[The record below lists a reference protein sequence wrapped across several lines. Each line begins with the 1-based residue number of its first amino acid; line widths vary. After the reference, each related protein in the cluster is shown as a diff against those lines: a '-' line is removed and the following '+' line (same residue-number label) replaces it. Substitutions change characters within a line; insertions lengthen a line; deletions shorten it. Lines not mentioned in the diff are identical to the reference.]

1 MKYPLLASRVFGKP
15 LALHSGH
22 GELLGTTMA
31 AYCLGKSRAEDID
44 GGYVSDQPLD
54 SRGYEVVRGIAT
66 INVNGTLVHKSS
78 WLDSM
83 CGMCGYDGLQKDF
96 LNALRDPD
104 VKAIAFFVNSGG
116 GEVSG
121 CFDFAQT
128 IYDQR
133 GTKPIWAILDDSAYS
148 AAYAIASACD
158 VVTVPATGGSGSIGV
173 ISVHM
178 EVSEALANAGVAVKV
193 FQHGARKADGHE
205 AIKLSPEAAARFQK
219 DVDTLGDL
227 FVNTVARNRGLP
239 AADVRALEAGTFL
252 GAEGLAVGLVDAVMP
267 PDEAFL
273 ALLGSLA

>member
-31 AYCLGKSRAEDID
+31 AYCMGKAHAGDDATTHARTESVDSQ
-44 GGYVSDQPLD
+44 GYD
-54 SRGYEVVRGIAT
+54 VVRGIAT
-66 INVNGTLVHKSS
+66 INVSGTLVHKSGF
-78 WLDSM
+78 LDSV
-83 CGMCGYDGLQKDF
+83 CGMTGYDGLQKDF
-96 LNALRDPD
+96 LTAMNDAD
-104 VKAIAFFVNSGG
+104 VKGIAFFINSGG

-128 IYDQR
+128 IYDAR

-158 VVTVPATGGSGSIGV
+158 VITVPATGGSGSIGV

-178 EVSEALANAGVAVKV
+178 EVSDALASAGVAVKV

-205 AIKLSPEAAARFQK
+205 AIKLSPEAAKRFQQ
-219 DVDTLGDL
+219 DVDTLGAV
-227 FVNTVARNRGLP
+227 FVNAVARNRDLSP
-239 AADVRALEAGTFL
+239 DAVRALEAGTFL

-267 PDEAFL
+267 PDEAYL